1 MPCGKIIESLYFM
14 GMSDISLIT
23 APPSI
28 WLNNEL
34 TSPSDIGRE
43 LFEDILRGNSAFSQ
57 DDVNKIMCCYHT
69 AKYAHAY
76 KVEIKRRTGERYFE
90 HPKGVALIDIL
101 EFGQSDPEVVMA
113 ELLHDLIEDTYYT
126 EEHLYY
132 LFGEKVANIVQLV
145 TNPILQDNEERN
157 KKNREMHYKVIRLNQ
172 GASCVKVSDRIH
184 NLRTF
189 PKLDSHDEN
198 YEKNLK
204 KQENKIRET
213 EECIVPIAEGLKTF
227 NPKYYEVLMKELEL
241 LKK

>member
-1 MPCGKIIESLYFM
+1 
-14 GMSDISLIT
+14 MSDNSSIK
-23 APPSI
+23 APLSI
-28 WLNNEL
+28 WFNNEL
-34 TSPSDIGRE
+34 ISPSDIGRD
-43 LFEDILRGNSAFSQ
+43 LFEDILRGNNAFSQ
-57 DDVNKIMCCYHT
+57 DDVNKIMCIYHT

-76 KVEIKRRTGERYFE
+76 KVEVKRRTGERYFE
-90 HPKGVALIDIL
+90 HPKGVTLIDIL

-145 TNPILQDNEERN
+145 TNPVLQDDEEKN
-157 KKNREMHYKVIRLNQ
+157 KKNREMHYKIIALNQ

-189 PKLDSHDEN
+189 PKLDKSDEN
-198 YEKNLK
+198 YQKNLERQK
-204 KQENKIRET
+204 RKIQET
-213 EECIVPIAEGLKTF
+213 EDCIVPIAEGLKSY
-227 NPKYYEVLMKELEL
+227 NPKYYEVLMEELET